1 MRTVLISGASVAGL
15 TAAYWLRRRGFAPTV
30 VERAPALR
38 PGGQAVDVRGVALD
52 VLERMDLLEE
62 ARALRTR
69 MRGMSMV
76 DGEGNEQWRS
86 TEVALSSGRLDGE
99 DIELLRDD
107 LTRLLHERVRD
118 EAEDAFETEF
128 VFGDSLTALTVDADG
143 AHAEFAHGAP
153 RTFDLVVGAD
163 GLRSTTRRLAFGPE
177 GDFLHHLGQ
186 HVAVFSS
193 ENFLKLEDWQVWMQH
208 EGSGY
213 CVYPAPGNA
222 ELRTTIG
229 FTSEGPEEYDHR
241 DTGAQK
247 ALLAERL
254 GHLGGDVPRL
264 LEVMREAPDF
274 YFDAMAQV
282 RMESWVRGRAALV
295 GDAGYCPSPL
305 SGQGSSLALVGAY
318 VLADELGKEG
328 AEGTEGDLAAG
339 LARYDARM
347 RPFVAV
353 NQALATENPGRGA
366 SEESVE
372 RAKNA
377 LDLGP
382 LS

>member
-1 MRTVLISGASVAGL
+1 MRTVLVSGASVAGI
-15 TAAYWLRRRGFAPTV
+15 TTAYWLRRHGFAPTV

-38 PGGQAVDVRGVALD
+38 PGGQALDVRGVALD
-52 VLERMDLLEE
+52 VLERMGLLGE
-62 ARALRTR
+62 ARELRTR
-69 MRGMSMV
+69 MKGMSMV
-76 DGEGNEQWRS
+76 DGGGRELWRS

-107 LTRLLHERVRD
+107 LTGLLYEHTRSDV
-118 EAEDAFETEF
+118 EF
-128 VFGDSLTALTVDADG
+128 VFGDTLTALTLDEHG

-163 GLRSTTRRLAFGPE
+163 GLRSTTRRLAFGSV
-177 GDFLHHLGQ
+177 DTHLRHLGQ

-213 CVYPAPGNA
+213 CVYPARGNA

-229 FTSEGPEEYDHR
+229 FTSEGREEYDYR
-241 DTGAQK
+241 DTEAQK
-247 ALLAERL
+247 ALLTERL
-254 GHLGGDVPRL
+254 AGLGGDVPRL
-264 LEVMREAPDF
+264 LEAMREAPDF

-282 RMESWVRGRAALV
+282 KMDSWVTHRAALV

-305 SGQGSSLALVGAY
+305 SGQGSSLALTGAY
-318 VLADELGKEG
+318 VLADELGREG
-328 AEGTEGDLAAG
+328 ESGDLDAA

-347 RPFVAV
+347 RPFVEA

-377 LDLGP
+377 LSLDGP
-382 LS
+382 A

>member
-1 MRTVLISGASVAGL
+1 MRTVLISGAGVAGL

-38 PGGQAVDVRGVALD
+38 PGGQALDVRGVALD
-52 VLERMDLLEE
+52 VLERMDLLAE

-86 TEVALSSGRLDGE
+86 TEVALSSGRLDGG

-107 LTRLLHERVRD
+107 LTALLYERARD
-118 EAEDAFETEF
+118 GAEF
-128 VFGDSLTALTVDADG
+128 VFGDHLTALTLDEHG

-163 GLRSTTRRLAFGPE
+163 GLRSATRRLAFGPE
-177 GDFLHHLGQ
+177 GGFLHPLGQ

-193 ENFLKLEDWQVWMQH
+193 DNFLKLEDWQVWMQH
-208 EGSGY
+208 EGAGY
-213 CVYPAPGNA
+213 CVYPARGNA

-229 FTSEGPEEYDHR
+229 FTAEGPEEYDHR
-241 DTGAQK
+241 DTDAQK
-247 ALLAERL
+247 ALLAARL

-264 LEVMREAPDF
+264 LEAMREAPDF
-274 YFDAMAQV
+274 FFDVMAQV
-282 RMESWVRGRAALV
+282 RMESWVTDRAALV

-318 VLADELGKEG
+318 VLADELGKAPEG
-328 AEGTEGDLAAG
+328 GQGAA

-347 RPFVAV
+347 RPFVAL
-353 NQALATENPGRGA
+353 NQALATENPGHGP
-366 SEESVE
+366 SEESME

-377 LDLGP
+377 IDLGP